1 MSDAKVPRPDIP
13 QVTPAQR
20 KERLDFLMNVTAD
33 YTDPRVF
40 DFIIDRAEELEE
52 AAAAAFAAKVKALK
66 QVRDAQ
72 VRNAMTVDV
81 DNAKKIAAAATDAL
95 LAVENAQ
102 EANAASN
109 IATQDY
115 LQNITPGQ
123 AGRARAEEWKA
134 EADWTAA
141 RGEVARVKRVTFEK
155 QRKAEY
161 EARVTEFI
169 AAKRLARAAKIMA
182 AKKLARASELAGS
195 NRDGEK
201 TILQSLLERAQN
213 IIQGILSDTER
224 SSTSSPKTAMD
235 PNLVVATADEVL
247 REANALVATANRTDT
262 NVKHAQELKD
272 AVQDMTTKVRAAIS
286 EEYYSPRQHIV
297 AELEAKELAKST
309 RSPIKLIPSE
319 IKAKARAAANK
330 AVIIANSNNVGEE
343 TPIQNM
349 LNYFSRMLEDFLT
362 PKAASSTP
370 VAASARTMVRQG
382 RELPSARPS
391 ARISP
396 KPKDTPEPKDADD
409 YKAGGK
415 GTRRHYYNY
424 KKTRKGRVNKIY
436 SKKRK
441 TLRRK
446 KYKKN

>member
-1 MSDAKVPRPDIP
+1 MALSTECKNLLCDEKITDAS
-13 QVTPAQR
+13 
-20 KERLDFLMNVTAD
+20 
-33 YTDPRVF
+33 
-40 DFIIDRAEELEE
+40 
-52 AAAAAFAAKVKALK
+52 AF
-66 QVRDAQ
+66 RSW
-72 VRNAMTVDV
+72 
-81 DNAKKIAAAATDAL
+81 AKKNHPDKGGNQELFNRVAACK
-95 LAVENAQ
+95 
-102 EANAASN
+102 SN
-109 IATQDY
+109 GFCPPKLSLRSARS
-115 LQNITPGQ
+115 
-123 AGRARAEEWKA
+123 ARSGRLSESARS
-134 EADWTAA
+134 A
-141 RGEVARVKRVTFEK
+141 RSA
-155 QRKAEY
+155 
-161 EARVTEFI
+161 
-169 AAKRLARAAKIMA
+169 RLAREADHLDSLQNSQRELT
-182 AKKLARASELAGS
+182 KLQKLITE
-195 NRDGEK
+195 DEK
-201 TILQSLLERAQN
+201 DKFWDQN
-213 IIQGILSDTER
+213 AVL
-224 SSTSSPKTAMD
+224 
-235 PNLVVATADEVL
+235 ATADEVL

-286 EEYYSPRQHIV
+286 EEYYSPRQQRV

-349 LNYFSRMLEDFLT
+349 LNYLSRMLEDFLT

-382 RELPSARPS
+382 RELPSAR
-391 ARISP
+391 ILP